1 MKIFAER
8 LRDLRIEKNLSQRQL
23 ALTLNISYKAIQRWE
38 NQTSIPNAEAIIL
51 LAKFF
56 NVSADYLLGLT
67 DD

>member
-1 MKIFAER
+1 
-8 LRDLRIEKNLSQRQL
+8 QL

-56 NVSADYLLGLT
+56 NVTADYLLGLS